1 MGTNTNTLDFLYES
15 TKAAGIAT
23 LNGLRLLEMGNQA
36 IRRNAK
42 ASYNIESG
50 ISKVYFLGLGCNHH
64 SIDWNG
70 LDGAIPLDLTLP
82 VPIPNFMKYFDI
94 VTDFGDMEHVRG
106 FEDWMEGT
114 GHWNA
119 WKNIHDMGKA
129 GCLYVH
135 TIPMVGSFKG
145 HGSYHYTLE
154 FFENL
159 CKANDYEILIL
170 RAVQCD
176 PRHHRRDYVFCSYI
190 KRVDQDFS
198 PEHEIFK
205 GWLHR

>member
-1 MGTNTNTLDFLYES
+1 MGINTDTLDFLYES
-15 TKAAGIAT
+15 TEAAGIT
-23 LNGLRLLEMGNQA
+23 DLKDVRLLELGNQS
-36 IRRNAK
+36 IRKNAQK
-42 ASYNIESG
+42 NYKINTT
-50 ISKVYFLGLGCNHH
+50 ISKEYFLSLGCNHH

-82 VPIPNFMKYFDI
+82 LPIPKFMKYFDI

-106 FEDWMEGT
+106 FVDWMEGV

-135 TIPMVGSFKG
+135 TIPMVGSFSG

-159 CKANDYEILIL
+159 CRANDYRILFL
-170 RAVQCD
+170 KGVQCN
-176 PRHHRRDYVFCSYI
+176 PVTNNREYVFCSYI
-190 KRVDQDFS
+190 KTEDKPFGPAQEVFR
-198 PEHEIFK
+198 

>member
-15 TKAAGIAT
+15 TQAAGIAT
-23 LNGLRLLEMGNQA
+23 LSEKTLLELGNQA
-36 IRRNAK
+36 IRKNAQV
-42 ASYNIESG
+42 SYKINTG
-50 ISKVYFLGLGCNHH
+50 KSKVYFLGMGCNHH

-82 VPIPNFMKYFDI
+82 VPIPKFMKYFDI

-106 FEDWMEGT
+106 LEDWMEGV

-119 WKNIHDMGKA
+119 WKNIHDMGKID
-129 GCLYVH
+129 CLYVH
-135 TIPMVGSFKG
+135 TLPMVGSFSG
-145 HGSYHYTLE
+145 HGSFHYTLK

-176 PRHHRRDYVFCSYI
+176 PRIKTREYAFCSYI
-190 KRVDQDFS
+190 KRVDQYFG
-198 PEHEIFK
+198 PAREIFK

>member
-1 MGTNTNTLDFLYES
+1 MGTNTNTLEFLYES
-15 TKAAGIAT
+15 TKAAGIT
-23 LNGLRLLEMGNQA
+23 NLRDKRLLELGNQA
-36 IRRNAK
+36 IRRNAQ
-42 ASYNIESG
+42 ASYKIDTG
-50 ISKVYFLGLGCNHH
+50 ISKIYFLGLGCNHH

-82 VPIPNFMKYFDI
+82 MPIPGYLKYFDI

-106 FEDWMEGT
+106 FADWMEGV

-119 WKNIHDMGKA
+119 WKNIHDMGKVD
-129 GCLYVH
+129 CLYVH
-135 TIPMVGSFKG
+135 TIPMVGSFSG

-159 CKANDYEILIL
+159 CKANDYEILVL
-170 RAVQCD
+170 RVEQCD

-190 KRVDQDFS
+190 KRVDQNFG

>member
-15 TKAAGIAT
+15 TKAAGITT
-23 LNGLRLLEMGNQA
+23 LSDMRMLELGNQA
-36 IRRNAK
+36 IRKNAQ
-42 ASYNIESG
+42 ASYKINT
-50 ISKVYFLGLGCNHH
+50 SKSKIYFLEQGCNHY

-82 VPIPNFMKYFDI
+82 IPIPKFMKYFDI

-106 FEDWMEGT
+106 FEDWMEGV
-114 GHWNA
+114 GHWVA
-119 WKNIHDMGKA
+119 WKNIHDMGKV

-135 TIPMVGSFKG
+135 TVPMVGSFKG

-159 CKANDYEILIL
+159 CKVNDYEILIL
-170 RAVQCD
+170 KAVQCN
-176 PRHHRRDYVFCSYI
+176 PITNNREYAFCSYI
-190 KRVDQDFS
+190 KRKDQDFG
-198 PEHEIFK
+198 PDQEVFK

>member
-1 MGTNTNTLDFLYES
+1 MGTNTNTLEFLYES
-15 TKAAGIAT
+15 TQAAGITT
-23 LNGLRLLEMGNQA
+23 LSGKRLLELGNQA
-36 IRRNAK
+36 IRQNARD
-42 ASYNIESG
+42 SYKINTG
-50 ISKVYFLGLGCNHH
+50 KSKVYFLGLGCNHH

-82 VPIPNFMKYFDI
+82 VPIPKFMKYFDI

-106 FEDWMEGT
+106 YKDWMEGV

-119 WKNIHDMGKA
+119 WKNIHDMGKVD
-129 GCLYVH
+129 CLYVH
-135 TIPMVGSFKG
+135 TVPIVGSFSG

-190 KRVDQDFS
+190 KRQDQNFG
-198 PEHEIFK
+198 PQHEIFR

>member
-23 LNGLRLLEMGNQA
+23 LSGIHLLELGNQA
-36 IRRNAK
+36 IRKNAQE
-42 ASYNIESG
+42 SYEINTG
-50 ISKVYFLGLGCNHH
+50 KSKVYFLSLGCNHH

-82 VPIPNFMKYFDI
+82 VPIPKFMKYFDI

-106 FEDWMEGT
+106 LEDWMEGV

-119 WKNIHDMGKA
+119 WKNIHDMGKVD
-129 GCLYVH
+129 CLYIH
-135 TIPMVGSFKG
+135 TVPMVGSFSG
-145 HGSYHYTLE
+145 HGSFHYTLE

-170 RAVQCD
+170 KGVQCD
-176 PRHHRRDYVFCSYI
+176 PRTNTREYVFCSYI
-190 KRVDQDFS
+190 KRLDRDFG
-198 PEHEIFK
+198 PPREIFK